1 MSSPQF
7 SLRQLADFLQAD
19 LRGNADC
26 LITNIAPLNTG
37 KNGSISFM
45 ENKNYKQHLAT
56 TAVAAI
62 ILREDNVADAPKDMN
77 VLVVPDPYLAY
88 AKISALFARIPS
100 IPPGIHSS
108 TVVGQNCQIDS
119 TAAISAFCVIGD
131 NVVIGKNVEINAG
144 CIIGNDVRIG
154 DNTRLYANVT
164 LYYKTQI
171 GKRAIV
177 HSGVVV
183 GADGF
188 GMANEKGVWCKIHQL
203 GCVVIGDDVEIG
215 ANTTIDRAAL
225 GETIIENGVKLD
237 NQIQVGHNVIIGAH
251 TAIAGCV
258 GIAGSTKIGKH
269 CMIGGG
275 VGINGHIEIADGTI
289 ITARSAIHK
298 SITEPGIYASGIP
311 AVPHREWWRILR
323 RLFQLDDIVNRV
335 KKLEKKCYE

>member
-1 MSSPQF
+1 MPSLQF
-7 SLRQLADFLQAD
+7 TLRQLADFLHAD
-19 LRGNADC
+19 LRGDFNC
-26 LITNIAPLNTG
+26 QIENIVPLDPG
-37 KNGSISFM
+37 KKGGISFL
-45 ENKNYKQHLAT
+45 ENQSYKQYLAT
-56 TAVAAI
+56 TAASAVI
-62 ILREDNVADAPKDMN
+62 MRKADVDLAPVSVN
-77 VLVVPDPYLAY
+77 VLIVPDPYVAY
-88 AKISALFARIPS
+88 AKISALFVRVPCL
-100 IPPGIHSS
+100 PQGVHS
-108 TVVGQNCQIDS
+108 TAVVGQNCKIDS
-119 TAAISAFCVIGD
+119 SASIGANCVIGD

-144 CIIGNDVRIG
+144 CVVGNDVVIG
-154 DNTRLYANVT
+154 DETRLYANVT

-171 GKRAIV
+171 GVRGIV

-188 GMANEKGVWCKIHQL
+188 GMANEKGVWRKIHQL
-203 GCVVIGDDVEIG
+203 GRVVIGDDVEIG

-237 NQIQVGHNVIIGAH
+237 NQIQIGHNVIIGAH

-289 ITARSAIHK
+289 ITARSAVHK
-298 SITEPGIYASGIP
+298 SITVADIYASGIP
-311 AVPHREWWRILR
+311 AVPHRTWWRILK
-323 RLFQLDDIVNRV
+323 RLFQLDDIANRV